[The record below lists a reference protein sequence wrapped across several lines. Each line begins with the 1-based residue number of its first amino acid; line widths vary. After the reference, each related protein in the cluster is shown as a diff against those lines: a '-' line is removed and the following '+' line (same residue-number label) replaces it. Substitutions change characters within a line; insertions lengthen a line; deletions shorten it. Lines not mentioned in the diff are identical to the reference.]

1 MERLNVAS
9 AVCKT
14 YESGV
19 TVEAR
24 RLDIESRPIPG
35 ETAMHE
41 AAHVVAAG
49 RIEYATIIP
58 SGDALGTTKP
68 TKMTAASAA
77 APESLGHHGT
87 GWDMYLTEHI
97 LGVAPGTAKAAARA
111 ALSGREEE
119 MYEVAAILQKKKTI
133 VQGDVEDARTNVIN
147 NRFGIHPVEVTI
159 TLPNGEINTSKTQ
172 SFRGEVRIQ
181 DLLLNPSSQS

>member
-1 MERLNVAS
+1 MERLTIAS
-9 AVCKT
+9 PVRKT

-19 TVEAR
+19 TVEVH

-35 ETAMHE
+35 ETAIHE

-49 RIEYATIIP
+49 RIKSATIVP
-58 SGDALGTTKP
+58 SGEALGTTVPVKL
-68 TKMTAASAA
+68 TAAAAA
-77 APESLGHHGT
+77 APESLGHRGT
-87 GWDMYLTEHI
+87 SWDMYVTEHI
-97 LGVAPGTAKAAARA
+97 LGVDPGTAKAAARA

-159 TLPNGEINTSKTQ
+159 TMPNGQANTRETQ
-172 SFRGEVRIQ
+172 SFHGEVRIH
-181 DLLLNPSSQS
+181 DLLLDSSSQS